1 MFEAKK
7 IGFLGAVCAICLA
20 ALQLATLSLANA
32 QTGAG
37 VPQAVLGGFVKSLTG
52 SVSIRRGTAGEVQ
65 AKAGDLFGAGA
76 VIQTGPG
83 GEVVLLFADGQ
94 NVTLGKDTVFRI
106 DVYQFNPANPK
117 AGRASFVLV
126 SGTMRMVTGAIHTEN
141 PSALHVSAGK
151 AAISILSKDVTA
163 FVVIV
168 DSKEL
173 GWASAAVTIGQIAI
187 ETPSGK
193 FPLVAT
199 DQFVRWRDKLALTPP
214 QPLAAAPA
222 VFQAIVAAYRASV
235 QEASTPIDIQ
245 SGAVQAALSLAQAT
259 GQGSR
264 SSVSST
270 SVSGQLNLVS
280 GSVFLREGSGPEVP
294 AKIGDVFGP
303 DVTIRTGSSGKV
315 GLLFVEGQYAVLSA
329 DSVFRIAGT
338 QTDTRAAPG
347 NAPIGLVS
355 GKMSFV
361 SWAAAPVNTPGAM
374 SVAAGTALIAIVGS
388 GVTAFVVEVDGN
400 SQGLSS
406 AAVSAGEISLRSA
419 DGPPIR
425 IAADQ
430 FTTWQLATAPRPPQP
445 LSAAPAQLQFAF
457 TVTLTRLP
465 QEAEVAAELAS
476 LPATAAGPGQTS
488 AQTQS
493 QTQAQAQPTAQPA
506 PVALVLVILPAVSPG
521 GGGGCTGSPC

>member
-1 MFEAKK
+1 MFEARKFD
-7 IGFLGAVCAICLA
+7 FLRAVCAICLA
-20 ALQLATLSLANA
+20 AFQLATLSVANA

-37 VPQAVLGGFVKSLTG
+37 APQTSLGGFVKSLTG
-52 SVSIRRGTAGEVQ
+52 IVSIRRGSAGEVQ
-65 AKAGDLFGAGA
+65 AKAGDLFGAGT
-76 VIQTGPG
+76 VIQTGTG

-94 NVTLGKDTVFRI
+94 NVTLGKDSVFRI

-126 SGTMRMVTGAIHTEN
+126 SGTMSVVTGAIHTEN
-141 PSALHVSAGK
+141 PSALHISVGK
-151 AAISILSKDVTA
+151 AALDILSKDVTA

-168 DSKEL
+168 DPKEL

-187 ETPSGK
+187 ETTSGK

-222 VFQAIVAAYRASV
+222 VFQAIVALYRATV
-235 QEASTPIDIQ
+235 LGASTPIDIQ
-245 SGAVQAALSLAQAT
+245 SASVQAALSLSQAT

-264 SSVSST
+264 SSESST

-280 GSVFLREGSGPEVP
+280 GPVFLRDGSGREVQ

-303 DVTIRTGSSGKV
+303 DMTIRTGSNGKV
-315 GLLFVEGQYAVLSA
+315 GLLFAEGQYAVLSA

-338 QTDTRAAPG
+338 QTDARVAPS

-361 SWAAAPVNTPGAM
+361 SWVAAPVNNPGAM
-374 SVAAGTALIAIVGS
+374 GVAAGTALIGIVGT
-388 GVTAFVVEVDGN
+388 GVTAFVVEVD

-406 AAVSAGEISLRSA
+406 AAVSAGEVSLRTA

-425 IAADQ
+425 IAADR
-430 FTTWQLATAPRPPQP
+430 FTTWQLATAPTPPRP
-445 LSAAPAQLQFAF
+445 LSEAPGQLQFAF
-457 TVTLTRLP
+457 NVTLTRVSR
-465 QEAEVAAELAS
+465 EAEVAEALAS
-476 LPATAAGPGQTS
+476 LPATAAGLVQTPV
-488 AQTQS
+488 TD
-493 QTQAQAQPTAQPA
+493 QTQAQVQASAQPA
-506 PVALVLVILPAVSPG
+506 PVALVLVILPPVSPG

>member
-7 IGFLGAVCAICLA
+7 IDFLGAVCAICLA

-76 VIQTGPG
+76 AIQTGPG

-94 NVTLGKDTVFRI
+94 NVTLGKDTTFRI

-126 SGTMRMVTGAIHTEN
+126 SGTMRVVTGAIHTEN
-141 PSALHVSAGK
+141 PSALHISVGK
-151 AAISILSKDVTA
+151 AAIDILSKDVTA
-163 FVVIV
+163 FVVVV
-168 DSKEL
+168 DPKEL

-187 ETPSGK
+187 ETPAGK
-193 FPLVAT
+193 IPLVAT

-245 SGAVQAALSLAQAT
+245 SGAVQAALSIGQSTAQGT
-259 GQGSR
+259 R
-264 SSVSST
+264 SNVSTAPLSGELNR
-270 SVSGQLNLVS
+270 VSGQ
-280 GSVFLREGSGPEVP
+280 VFIRNGSGPELP

-303 DVTIRTGSSGKV
+303 GTTITTAGNGEA
-315 GLLFVEGQYAVLSA
+315 GLLFSEGQYAALSQN
-329 DSVFRIAGT
+329 SVFRVT
-338 QTDTRAAPG
+338 QSPSTAPG
-347 NAPIGLVS
+347 AGAGGAPLGLLN
-355 GKMSFV
+355 GRMSFV
-361 SWAAAPVNTPGAM
+361 SWAEPVRNPEAM
-374 SVAAGTALIAIVGS
+374 SVAAGTALIAIVGT
-388 GVTAFVVEVDGN
+388 GVTAFVVEVDSQ
-400 SQGLSS
+400 SQGMSS

-430 FTTWQLATAPRPPQP
+430 FTTWQIASAPTPARP
-445 LSAAPAQLQFAF
+445 LTEAPGQLQFAF

-465 QEAEVAAELAS
+465 RDAEVAAELAS
-476 LPATAAGPGQTS
+476 LPATAAGTGQTPVT
-488 AQTQS
+488 AQTQA
-493 QTQAQAQPTAQPA
+493 QAQAQPTAQPA
-506 PVALVLVILPAVSPG
+506 PVALVLVILPPVSPG